1 MDRFA
6 NGDSVLG
13 RVTSHLVS
21 VKVTRAGIGG
31 ARGSRGDATAV
42 ELPGPQTRTNQGR
55 LSRRAVVQDPDE
67 QQACPCVTEARSR
80 TSKARYWPLR
90 ANASLVVWFEAQDIM
105 TDMLGFGS
113 EVGGR
118 ARRDRRRQTG
128 RAPQLGEAL
137 GK

>member
-55 LSRRAVVQDPDE
+55 LSWRAVVQDPDE
-67 QQACPCVTEARSR
+67 QQACPVMGQELFLAE
-80 TSKARYWPLR
+80 TS
-90 ANASLVVWFEAQDIM
+90 WFEAQDIM

-113 EVGGR
+113 EVGGG

-128 RAPQLGEAL
+128 RAPHQEKLW
-137 GK
+137 